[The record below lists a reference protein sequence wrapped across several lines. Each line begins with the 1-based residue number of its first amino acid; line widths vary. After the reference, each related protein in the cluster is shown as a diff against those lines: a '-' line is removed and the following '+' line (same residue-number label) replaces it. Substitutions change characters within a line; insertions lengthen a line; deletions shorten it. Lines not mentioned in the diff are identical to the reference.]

1 MYRRW
6 EMKAVPAQQPQ
17 LRENLGLQAPSVENA
32 NNRALGY
39 NNRDSA
45 CFSRNRSCG
54 EMAASEAEC
63 HIDTF
68 GGRIEIPARCSHY
81 ASLVEDKRPIKLRQ
95 FLDGTSEIRICDPAS
110 LRGMQRQRVENEWPR
125 MAHYG
130 IHETNCEKRTDAAS
144 FAGDFDRQF

>member
-17 LRENLGLQAPSVENA
+17 LRENLGLQPPLVESA

-45 CFSRNRSCG
+45 CFSGNRSCG
-54 EMAASEAEC
+54 EMAATEAEC

-68 GGRIEIPARCSHY
+68 GGRIEIPARCGHY
-81 ASLVEDKRPIKLRQ
+81 VFFVNDECSIKLRQ
-95 FLDGTSEIRICDPAS
+95 FLDRTS
-110 LRGMQRQRVENEWPR
+110 
-125 MAHYG
+125 
-130 IHETNCEKRTDAAS
+130 
-144 FAGDFDRQF
+144 